1 MSKNNIRVLV
11 VEDDVMVTE
20 VLIGFLERVGSV
32 DVIGQSDS
40 LVKSKELLMEH
51 KIDLVLLDLYLP
63 DGNGL
68 DLLKWVRLND
78 IDVDVI
84 LITADKQ
91 IDSIKEARKYGVKD
105 YLVKPFKYKRFEQSI
120 LIYSAELNK
129 LRDLDSVD
137 QLTIDALLH
146 NKDKDPSEGVNKTYD
161 SILVYL
167 KDNYPIGYTSSEIAE
182 NLGISR
188 ITARRY
194 LENMEYL
201 KVVKLELDYGSV
213 GRPKNKFSY
222 IKKWGKNEY

>member
-91 IDSIKEARKYGVKD
+91 IDSIKEARKYGVRD

-120 LIYSAELNK
+120 FTYSAELNK

-167 KDNYPIGYTSSEIAE
+167 KDNYPMGYTSSEIAE

-222 IKKWGKNEY
+222 IKK

>member
-222 IKKWGKNEY
+222 IKK